1 MGSQSVM
8 DGLARTQDEEPFGSL
23 EDKDPL
29 AAKYITVRVWFVVS
43 KLSVQARVSYAG
55 LAYGR
60 AGEVD

>member
-1 MGSQSVM
+1 M
-8 DGLARTQDEEPFGSL
+8 DGLAQTQDEESFGSL

-29 AAKYITVRVWFVVS
+29 AAKYITVRFRFVVS
-43 KLSVQARVSYAG
+43 KLSVQARVPYAG

>member
-1 MGSQSVM
+1 M

-43 KLSVQARVSYAG
+43 KPSVQARVSYAG